1 MATLD
6 ERVLQL
12 EKDSNDMKALQI
24 ELGRTVVALGRTNA
38 RLEDAIHEV
47 RESVKQNERRISLM
61 EGYLVQSEKRLA
73 FVEDRAAK
81 HDETMAELRL
91 KMEESNRELAQA
103 RNFFIRVC
111 QKLGVFD
118 DDPPE

>member
-61 EGYLVQSEKRLA
+61 EGYLVQSEKRLVL
-73 FVEDRAAK
+73 VEDRAAE
-81 HDETMAELRL
+81 HDARMDEL
-91 KMEESNRELAQA
+91 NRELAQA
-103 RNFFIRVC
+103 RNFFIRAC